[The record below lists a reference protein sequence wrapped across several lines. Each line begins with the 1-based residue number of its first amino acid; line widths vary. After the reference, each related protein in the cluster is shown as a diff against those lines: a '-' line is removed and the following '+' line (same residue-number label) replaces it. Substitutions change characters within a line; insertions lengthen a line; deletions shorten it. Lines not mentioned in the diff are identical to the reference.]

1 MTEMSSLRIVPR
13 EEVAALFRERFG
25 TDNVAWSI
33 QPGDDSSVGQGTW
46 LNYFVA
52 NPEDDSVVIG
62 RQDEKFFQ
70 IRVRMRR
77 EGYMQPV
84 TYEEPRVPHPTNG
97 RPRVVGY
104 VRVYINNRGFV
115 QSKTEGTLMG
125 DTLMI
130 HPSSLSKDED
140 ILSDSNLLGSWFFNT
155 NPQRIEGFVEVELL
169 HREFPDDEPGAM
181 RVREIVVLCP
191 DGRSLSVGA
200 KIMAAVN
207 A

>member
-1 MTEMSSLRIVPR
+1 MFLRTVPR
-13 EEVAALFRERFG
+13 EEIAALFRERFG
-25 TDNVAWSI
+25 TDNIAWSM
-33 QPGDDSSVGQGTW
+33 QPDDDSSVGQGTW

-52 NPEDDSVVIG
+52 NPENDSVVIG
-62 RQDEKFFQ
+62 RQDERFFQ

-84 TYEEPRVPHPTNG
+84 LYEEPRIPHRTDG

-115 QSKTEGTLMG
+115 KTRTEGTLMG
-125 DTLMI
+125 EVLMI
-130 HPSSLSKDED
+130 HPSSVSKDED
-140 ILSDSNLLGSWFFNT
+140 ILPDSNLLGSWYFNT
-155 NPQRIEGFVEVELL
+155 NPQRIEGTVEVELL
-169 HREFPDDEPGAM
+169 QREFPDDEEGAM
-181 RVREIVVLCP
+181 RVREIVVICP
-191 DGRSLSVGA
+191 DGRSLSVAA